1 MNHNIAII
9 GASGFLGKNLSDLL
23 ISSDIN
29 HSNYDIDFSKDS
41 VSFADV
47 EDITSLDKLSNHNCI
62 INLAAEH
69 RDDVSPISRYDDV
82 NIQGAKNICNVAKKY
97 NINKIIFTS
106 SVAVYGFAP
115 SNTNESGDIEYFN
128 DYGRTKFLA
137 ELVYKEWLDEDPIN
151 RTLVIIRP
159 TVIFGE
165 GNRGNVYNLLKQ
177 IADNRFLMFG
187 NGKNVKSMAY
197 VGNVSAFIQH
207 STDFSSGIHLYNY
220 IDKDDLDMNSLVRI
234 SRKILFNKDNVG
246 LRLPAFFGKLIGYF
260 FDALAKILNR
270 KLPISSIRVKK
281 FLSNSQFDSAV
292 KKTGFVAPFSIKEAL
307 IKTLK
312 SEFLKNN

>member
-128 DYGRTKFLA
+128 DYG
-137 ELVYKEWLDEDPIN
+137 
-151 RTLVIIRP
+151 II
-159 TVIFGE
+159 
-165 GNRGNVYNLLKQ
+165 GNC
-177 IADNRFLMFG
+177 
-187 NGKNVKSMAY
+187 
-197 VGNVSAFIQH
+197 
-207 STDFSSGIHLYNY
+207 
-220 IDKDDLDMNSLVRI
+220 
-234 SRKILFNKDNVG
+234 
-246 LRLPAFFGKLIGYF
+246 KLSCSFY
-260 FDALAKILNR
+260 
-270 KLPISSIRVKK
+270 
-281 FLSNSQFDSAV
+281 
-292 KKTGFVAPFSIKEAL
+292 
-307 IKTLK
+307 
-312 SEFLKNN
+312 